1 MKDRNSLQQESTMSI
16 YRVNLYNTF
25 ENIIKRKAFSAPSET
40 HSLYKDLSEISKW
53 NTLECI
59 KQGNLILLCRG
70 IRFVWAVAY
79 ASDDCRITDIDA
91 FKPAMK
97 YEKDGF
103 RFVSLDIY
111 KEYTSP
117 LDGKKFFNNLVY
129 ENPFEDPHFCVE
141 VKPADGLELDFAKA
155 INKLLED

>member
-1 MKDRNSLQQESTMSI
+1 MSI

-25 ENIIKRKAFSAPSET
+25 ENIIKRKAFSAPSST
-40 HSLYKDLSEISKW
+40 HSVYGELSELSKW
-53 NTLECI
+53 ETVEKI
-59 KQGNLILLCRG
+59 KKGNLILLCRG

-79 ASDDCRITDIDA
+79 ANDDCRITDIDS
-91 FKPAMK
+91 FKPDMK
-97 YEKDGF
+97 FEKDGF
-103 RFVSLDIY
+103 RFVSIDIY

-129 ENPFEDPHFCVE
+129 ENPFEDPNFCVE
-141 VKPADGLELDFAKA
+141 IKPAPELEMEFKKA